1 MAEAQ
6 ILLMRHGA
14 GIKPGQDPE
23 KVPRAADG
31 VLTVAGHREAQAVG
45 HALAETL
52 KSSYPLVQHMA
63 VFYSV
68 PPAGREPGAT
78 ARVVARQLQAA
89 GISTGVPGPWEQRL
103 PGAML
108 VTDDVRRNIKDV
120 RDEFRK
126 QINDAAQALTLKA
139 SAEKDG
145 LVLVVANSPQ
155 VDWVAEKLLKKPVAI
170 ARGEIIAIGK
180 RSRRRPWPTSKRRDL
195 LWTIGPSEESEIKDL
210 RDKIRSKMDTAKF
223 LGAFITALVTF
234 VLGKR
239 FDTVKGTGFQ
249 AGLTQV
255 QGILWLITIAG
266 LGLAA
271 LFCFAA
277 VICYDSL
284 LMPVRFWESSARS
297 SLLRPRRPS
306 VVRWLVSRPP
316 SSAARVLQQNMV
328 RVWNRLVVLAIGILG
343 VALAAFAVL
352 VVVKPTSYADL
363 YWPAAVVVAISAAA
377 AGYLVLARPRLGAQD

>member
-23 KVPRAADG
+23 KVPQAADG
-31 VLTVAGHREAQAVG
+31 VLTAAGHREAQAVG
-45 HALAETL
+45 HTLAETL
-52 KSSYPLVQHMA
+52 NSSYPLVHRVA

-68 PPAGREPGAT
+68 PPAGREPEAT
-78 ARVVARQLQAA
+78 AAVVAGQLQAA
-89 GISTGVPGPWEQRL
+89 GIGIDGPGQWEQRL

-108 VTDDVRRNIKDV
+108 VMDDIRQKIRVV
-120 RDEFRK
+120 RDELRE
-126 QINDAAQALTLKA
+126 QIESAAQDLTAKA
-139 SAEKDG
+139 GAEKDR

-155 VDWVAEKLLKKPVAI
+155 VDWVAEELLKRPVAI
-170 ARGEIIAIGK
+170 ARGEVIGIGK
-180 RSRRRPWPTSKRRDL
+180 RGGRRPWPASERRDL

-249 AGLTQV
+249 AGLPQV
-255 QGILWLITIAG
+255 QAILWLITIAG

-271 LFCFAA
+271 LLCFAA

-284 LMPVRFWESSARS
+284 LMPVRFWASSARS

-328 RVWNRLVVLAIGILG
+328 RVWNRLVVMAMGILG

-352 VVVKPTSYADL
+352 VVVKPTSYAGL
-363 YWPAAVVVAISAAA
+363 VWPVAIVIAISAAA
-377 AGYLVLARPRLGAQD
+377 ASYLILARPRLGAQD